1 MTKVLLFG
9 TIVLRRIINGG
20 NQMKIDMQN
29 DLFYRA
35 KEWILEAGQIIK
47 EKINEPLNVDTKSD
61 PNDLVTK
68 MDKNIE
74 KFFVKNIKRE
84 FPNHLLFSEE
94 GYGDEISSLDGIV
107 WIIDPIDGTM
117 NFVHQKRN
125 FAISIGIYQ
134 DGIGQI
140 GLIYDVMADDLYSA

>member
-1 MTKVLLFG
+1 
-9 TIVLRRIINGG
+9 
-20 NQMKIDMQN
+20 
-29 DLFYRA
+29 
-35 KEWILEAGQIIK
+35 
-47 EKINEPLNVDTKSD
+47 
-61 PNDLVTK
+61 TK

-74 KFFVKNIKRE
+74 KFFVKNIKQE

-140 GLIYDVMADDLYSA
+140 GFIYDVMADDLYSAKRGMGAYKNDRKLEMLSKDVMLNEA